1 MSEDDDLPVLT
12 QVLRIGSGRGSGRAG
27 AARAH
32 TTNTSAIDDA
42 AESSLDE
49 ILLTDQLV
57 IGAEPRQELEPY
69 VPLTT
74 PIFEPSEFVFDAT
87 ASSAQDTRA
96 THGAE
101 PEALLGEE
109 AGPERRNAANDADDA
124 SRDPVLAIEPAIAS
138 ADESTLGHPSAPPFD
153 HDAFALRVREAVLGD
168 LSARIDTEL
177 DARIAEVLRAELE
190 TALAGVQVNL
200 RAHLADAMRDVVRRA
215 VDDEIA
221 RMRDTGSDGG
231 NDAGSDTG
239 GDLHRE

>member
-1 MSEDDDLPVLT
+1 MNEDDDLPMLT
-12 QVLRIGSGRGSGRAG
+12 QVLRIGSGLGSGREG
-27 AARAH
+27 ASRVHA
-32 TTNTSAIDDA
+32 TNKSAIDEA
-42 AESSLDE
+42 AESLDE

-74 PIFEPSEFVFDAT
+74 PIIEPSEFVFDAT
-87 ASSAQDTRA
+87 EASAQDTQA
-96 THGAE
+96 AHGAE

-109 AGPERRNAANDADDA
+109 AGAERRNAANDADDA
-124 SRDPVLAIEPAIAS
+124 SRDPALAIEPAIPS

-153 HDAFALRVREAVLGD
+153 QDAFALRVREAVLGD
-168 LSARIDTEL
+168 LSTRIDTEL

-200 RAHLADAMRDVVRRA
+200 REHLADAMRDVVRRA

-221 RMRDTGSDGG
+221 RLRVER
-231 NDAGSDTG
+231 NAAGSNAD